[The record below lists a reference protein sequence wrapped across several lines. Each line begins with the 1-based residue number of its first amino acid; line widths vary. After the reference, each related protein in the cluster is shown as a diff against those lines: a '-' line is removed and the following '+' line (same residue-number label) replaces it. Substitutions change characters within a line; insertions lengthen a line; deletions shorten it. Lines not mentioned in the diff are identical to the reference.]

1 MGLSRFIPTFPQ
13 GLRIFRFLLAL
24 IVAGVLGTA
33 YKHDDNW
40 NSSIKR
46 AGGLMMFTAV
56 VTILY
61 DTYALLFSV
70 DIRMHDCTYSKRYK
84 LIHMQIEGFLTMF
97 WWASLGAVATAIN
110 GMLIDGNGNLLVRRW
125 AQNDGSWKPESST
138 TQTQTTTTNVST
150 ENQMAVYEAAA
161 KSKGIVVGSVA
172 CAGLTGACSTIIW
185 MIICSRAVLR

>member
-1 MGLSRFIPTFPQ
+1 MGHSRFVPTFPQ
-13 GLRIFRFLLAL
+13 ALRMLRFLLAL

-56 VTILY
+56 VTIPY
-61 DTYALLFSV
+61 DVYALLFSV

-97 WWASLGAVATAIN
+97 WWASLGAVATALD
-110 GMLIDGNGNLLVRRW
+110 GMLIDANGNLLVRRW
-125 AQNDGSWKPESST
+125 AQNNGSWKPETST
-138 TQTQTTTTNVST
+138 NPQTQTTTT
-150 ENQMAVYEAAA
+150 ENQIEVYGAAVR
-161 KSKGIVVGSVA
+161 SKGIVVGGVA
-172 CAGLTGACSTIIW
+172 CAGFTGACSTIIW
-185 MIICSRAVLR
+185 IIICSRAVLR